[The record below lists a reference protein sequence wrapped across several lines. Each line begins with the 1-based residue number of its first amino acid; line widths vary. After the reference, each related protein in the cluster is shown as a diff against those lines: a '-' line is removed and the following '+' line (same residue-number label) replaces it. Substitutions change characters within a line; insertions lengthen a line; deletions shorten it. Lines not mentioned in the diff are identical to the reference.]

1 MFIHTTINVVDL
13 FFDTQ
18 QNLLVLCVLFR
29 VPLVESRQPPH
40 HGTANKGDDN
50 RDPPHVKSHPTI
62 PNRFGID
69 SCRLGLSHLGFL
81 PLLDRR
87 PMEIFLSM
95 AETQTNRA
103 NMTLKANS
111 PTAWQ
116 HIKRKQIVA
125 FGTVDRTHHY

>member
-1 MFIHTTINVVDL
+1 MLIHAIVDVIDLL
-13 FFDTQ
+13 FNAQ
-18 QNLLVLCVLFR
+18 KNLLVLCVLFR
-29 VPLVESRQPPH
+29 VPLVESGQPPH

-69 SCRLGLSHLGFL
+69 SCSLGLSHLGFL
-81 PLLDRR
+81 PFLDRR
-87 PMEIFLSM
+87 TMEIFLTM
-95 AETQTNRA
+95 AEAQA
-103 NMTLKANS
+103 DAAHMALKADG

-116 HIKRKQIVA
+116 HIKRKQIAA